1 MERMVPTFNKPKV
14 ELHVHLDAC
23 IRPETLLYF
32 AKKRHLQIPGDS
44 VESLLE
50 SIVCTNPGS
59 LSHFL
64 SKFHIYMPIVAG
76 DREAVKRI
84 AYEFVEMKAKE
95 GVIYVEVRYCPHLFA
110 NSKVDP
116 IPWGQEGG
124 DLTPEEVVNLV
135 NEGLKEG
142 EKDFT
147 IKVRSILC
155 CLRHMPDWSLEIVE
169 LCKKHRKDSVVAI
182 DLAGDESLQSET
194 SPAIFKAYEEAARC
208 GVHRT
213 VHAGEAGPP
222 SVVKEAVETL
232 QAERIGHGYHTL
244 QDPALYTR
252 LLKMN
257 MHFEMCPWSSYIT
270 GACDPDFTKHPLI
283 QLKRDKANYSLS
295 TDGPLPFGTTL
306 EKDYAIAKKHMGF
319 SDEDFM
325 RVGAFPPFPR
335 ILTSFIPATEREP
348 SHQRT

>member
-1 MERMVPTFNKPKV
+1 MF
-14 ELHVHLDAC
+14 
-23 IRPETLLYF
+23 F
-32 AKKRHLQIPGDS
+32 Q
-44 VESLLE
+44 
-50 SIVCTNPGS
+50 
-59 LSHFL
+59 
-64 SKFHIYMPIVAG
+64 
-76 DREAVKRI
+76 
-84 AYEFVEMKAKE
+84 
-95 GVIYVEVRYCPHLFA
+95 
-110 NSKVDP
+110 
-116 IPWGQEGG
+116 
-124 DLTPEEVVNLV
+124 
-135 NEGLKEG
+135 
-142 EKDFT
+142 
-147 IKVRSILC
+147 
-155 CLRHMPDWSLEIVE
+155 
-169 LCKKHRKDSVVAI
+169 
-182 DLAGDESLQSET
+182 
-194 SPAIFKAYEEAARC
+194 EAARC